1 MNLTAQQTDTA
12 VLQELGAR
20 LTRRRIGA
28 NYTQAE
34 LAQEAG
40 VSKRTLERIEAGHS
54 VDFAMLIRVLRVLK
68 LMDALDS
75 LVPALPQSP
84 IALLKSRGRERKRA
98 GHPRRRKAAP
108 PAVREPASP
117 WKWRE

>member
-12 VLQELGAR
+12 ILQELGAR
-20 LTRRRIGA
+20 LMRQRIGA

-40 VSKRTLERIEAGHS
+40 VSKSTLERIEAGRS
-54 VDFAMLIRVLRVLK
+54 VDFTMLIRVLRVLK
-68 LMDALDS
+68 LMEALDG

-84 IALLKSRGRERKRA
+84 IALLKARGRERKRA
-98 GHPRRRKAAP
+98 GHPRRRKADH
-108 PAVREPASP
+108 PAISEPASP

>member
-1 MNLTAQQTDTA
+1 MNLTAQHTDA
-12 VLQELGAR
+12 AILQELGAR

-28 NYTQAE
+28 NYTQAQ

-54 VDFAMLIRVLRVLK
+54 VDLTMLIRVLRVLK
-68 LMDALDS
+68 LTEGLDG
-75 LVPALPQSP
+75 LVPALQQSP
-84 IALLKSRGRERKRA
+84 IALLKTRGRERKRA
-98 GHPRRRKAAP
+98 GHPRRGKAAA
-108 PAVREPASP
+108 PAVAEPAGP